1 MLISIFK
8 ENLFFNSLLLL
19 PYAALIR
26 LYSLIYPSKLTVI
39 QDGGLLYKYLIK
51 ILPESPV
58 FYSILSIIIL
68 FIEAV
73 LINRLVFKNRFT
85 RDASLLPGMFFIL
98 LSSLSPEMQRFSPFF
113 IGVFFVILSFNEL
126 FKTYKKYYSERL
138 LYNAGLY
145 LSIAVLFYFDFFLLF
160 IVLILGFISIR
171 AFKIRE
177 FFQLFTG
184 VLTVVYFYAVAL
196 FLSDKKIVIPE
207 IKFYSI
213 SQYYTQDI
221 ALIIV
226 YSTFIFLVL
235 FSMFTYRKFIIK
247 KSIQSQKKINI
258 LFWLLLFTIIIF
270 IVFNPQFLLNYMIVI
285 AFPLSIFTAMIYQRI
300 KNNLIAEIV
309 NLIVIFAMFVYHF
322 QFYG

>member
-26 LYSLIYPSKLTVI
+26 LYSLVYPSKLTAI
-39 QDGGLLYKYLIK
+39 QDGGLLYKYLLK
-51 ILPESPV
+51 ILPDSPV
-58 FYSILSIIIL
+58 FYSIFSIIIL

-73 LINRLVFKNRFT
+73 LINRMVTKNRFT
-85 RDASLLPGMFFIL
+85 RDMSLLPGMFFIL

-138 LYNAGLY
+138 LYNSGLY
-145 LSIAVLFYFDFFLLF
+145 MSIAVLFYFDFSILF
-160 IVLILGFISIR
+160 IILILGFISIR

-177 FFQLFTG
+177 FLQLFTG
-184 VLTVVYFYAVAL
+184 VLTVVYLYVFAI
-196 FLSDKKIVIPE
+196 FMMDKKIIFPT
-207 IKFYSI
+207 IKIHSV
-213 SQYYTQDI
+213 SQYYTQNI
-221 ALIIV
+221 PLIII
-226 YSTFIFLVL
+226 YSIMIFLVL
-235 FSMFTYRKFIIK
+235 YSIFTYRKFIIK

-258 LFWLLLFTIIIF
+258 LFWLLLFTIGISVII
-270 IVFNPQFLLNYMIVI
+270 NPHYLLNYLIVI
-285 AFPLSIFTAMIYQRI
+285 AFPLSIFTAMIFQRI

-309 NLIVIFAMFVYHF
+309 NLIIIFAMFIYHF
-322 QFYG
+322 QFYS